1 MRQVLLINPYNVP
14 QPRKIIEEA
23 AALTMIDGVTVAK
36 DKYEIIEIPEMPTDT
51 LLPSGIKNTI
61 IIWFFASA
69 DQLESKIIK
78 IRKFVKRFEDS
89 FTPIAIIA
97 PDVVMG
103 LSKRIKFIKI
113 NQAAEA
119 FRKIADSY
127 FGAIELATNIKYDIY
142 DRQKIESKDMQKS
155 STDLPTLNPN
165 ISFEEHLSNHR
176 KSFSEAD
183 ELKAIRPGS
192 PERKFKN
199 WFETKQDEE
208 MDASAQKITNI
219 IEREAI
225 MKDICGLSP
234 VINYWTK
241 SEEFVNK
248 TVIGIDQKKL
258 SISLNNNLKKII
270 NDNEKVL
277 FFRGNHQD
285 GGIYF
290 YIENLKQQLVDQSL
304 KTNPPDIIWKIER
317 RKSKRLQ
324 FLPVEK
330 FKVSIHLFLMG
341 KVKCFVREALGI
353 SDGGIMVGLASKDLQ
368 NFTPGTKVK
377 LLSFKI
383 NGNDISCSG
392 KVIWCRDTSFK
403 TISNRKRIKSGII
416 FIGLLEED
424 RKFIEEY
431 VINKFIDTGSKPI

>member
-1 MRQVLLINPYNVP
+1 MRQILLINPYNNP

-23 AALTMIDGVTVAK
+23 ASLTLVDGLNVTP

-51 LLPSGIKNTI
+51 LLPAGIKNTI
-61 IIWFFASA
+61 IVWFFAYT

-78 IRKFVKRFEDS
+78 LRKFVKRFEDS

-97 PDVVMG
+97 PDIIMG
-103 LSKRIKFIKI
+103 LSKRIKFIRI
-113 NQAAEA
+113 TQAQEA
-119 FRKIADSY
+119 FRKMADSY
-127 FGAIELATNIKYDIY
+127 FGAIELATDIKYDIY
-142 DRQKIESKDMQKS
+142 DRKKLAPKEIQKA
-155 STDLPTLNPN
+155 STALPELKPN
-165 ISFEEHLSNHR
+165 SFFEEQLYNRR

-183 ELKAIRPGS
+183 ELKAIGPGT

-219 IEREAI
+219 LEREAI
-225 MKDICGLSP
+225 MKDICELSP

-241 SEEFVNK
+241 SEEFVDK
-248 TVIGIDQKKL
+248 TVIGICQNKF
-258 SISLNNNLKKII
+258 SISLNTSLEKII

-290 YIENLKQQLVDQSL
+290 YIENLKQQLVGQSL
-304 KTNPPDIIWKIER
+304 QTKPPDIIWKIER

-330 FKVSIHLFLMG
+330 FKVTLHLFLRG

-353 SDGGIMVGLASKDLQ
+353 SDGGIMVGLANKDLQ
-368 NFTPGTKVK
+368 NFTPGTLVK
-377 LLSFKI
+377 ALSFHI
-383 NGNDISCSG
+383 DGNDISCSG

-403 TISNRKRIKSGII
+403 TISNRKR
-416 FIGLLEED
+416 FV
-424 RKFIEEY
+424 RR
-431 VINKFIDTGSKPI
+431 

>member
-1 MRQVLLINPYNVP
+1 MKQVLLINPYNVP

-23 AALTMIDGVTVAK
+23 ASLTMVDGIAVAK

-61 IIWFFASA
+61 IVWFFANA
-69 DQLESKIIK
+69 GQVESKIIK

-103 LSKRIKFIKI
+103 LSKRIKFIKLS
-113 NQAAEA
+113 QAQES
-119 FRKIADSY
+119 FRKIADNY

-142 DRQKIESKDMQKS
+142 DRQKIKSKEIPQS
-155 STDLPTLNPN
+155 FTVLPGLEPQ
-165 ISFEEHLSNHR
+165 ISFE
-176 KSFSEAD
+176 EAD
-183 ELKAIRPGS
+183 ELKVIKPGS

-241 SEEFVNK
+241 SEEFVDK
-248 TVIGIDQKKL
+248 TVIGIDQNKF
-258 SISLNNNLKKII
+258 SISLNTNLKKII
-270 NDNEKVL
+270 DGNEKVL

-290 YIENLKQQLVDQSL
+290 YIENLKQQLVGQNL
-304 KTNPPDIIWKIER
+304 QTNPPDIIWKIER

-330 FKVSIHLFLMG
+330 FKVSIHLLLMG

-368 NFTPGTKVK
+368 NFTPGTEVK

-383 NGNDISCSG
+383 DGNEISCSG

-416 FIGLLEED
+416 FIGLPEED

-431 VINKFIDTGSKPI
+431 VANKFIDTKSKPI